1 MNELI
6 SAIGGV
12 IWGAPMLTFF
22 LFIGIYFT
30 FKSGF
35 FQISGVKKI
44 YNTTLKTIFKKN
56 ETTEK
61 GISQFGAFCSVLAA
75 CIGTGNIVGVAT
87 AIYSGGPGSVF
98 WMFISSFFSMMTA
111 YSENFLGIKYRFRNK

>member
-1 MNELI
+1 MTRFIEAVN
-6 SAIGGV
+6 GV

-56 ETTEK
+56 ETTE
-61 GISQFGAFCSVLAA
+61 IITEAIREVE
-75 CIGTGNIVGVAT
+75 T
-87 AIYSGGPGSVF
+87 AVF
-98 WMFISSFFSMMTA
+98 TLLYLPAPNS
-111 YSENFLGIKYRFRNK
+111 